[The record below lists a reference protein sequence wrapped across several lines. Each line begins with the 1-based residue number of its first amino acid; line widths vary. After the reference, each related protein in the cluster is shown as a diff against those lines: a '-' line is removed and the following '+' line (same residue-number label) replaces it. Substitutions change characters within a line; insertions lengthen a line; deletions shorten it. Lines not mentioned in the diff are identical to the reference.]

1 MLYSIRLLGKSDKQ
15 AVLGLLHECT
25 DIAYTA
31 SPGQRVAAYWGQAD
45 TPVWGENHQLL
56 KKLHRHLA
64 AS

>member
-45 TPVWGENHQLL
+45 TAVWGENPQLL
-56 KKLHRHLA
+56 KQLHRHLA